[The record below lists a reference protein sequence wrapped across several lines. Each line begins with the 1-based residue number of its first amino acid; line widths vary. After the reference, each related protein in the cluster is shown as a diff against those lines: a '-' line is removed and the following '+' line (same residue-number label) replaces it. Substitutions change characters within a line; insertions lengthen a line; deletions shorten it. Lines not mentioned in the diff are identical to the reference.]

1 MMNSIKPYSRM
12 ERVGVQILTCLSE
25 IKLQYINLSN
35 LGLVTFTSVDVSPDL
50 KTAKVFYSVLGK
62 KKSRKAINIDMNKKR
77 KAFKKYLG
85 PKLRIRYTPDLK
97 FCIDDSFAYGEKIS
111 KLINAL

>member
-1 MMNSIKPYSRM
+1 M
-12 ERVGVQILTCLSE
+12 ERISVLVLASLSE
-25 IKLQYINLSN
+25 IALKYVNLSN
-35 LGLVTFTSVDVSPDL
+35 LGLVTFTNVDVAPDL

-62 KKSRKAINIDMNKKR
+62 KKSNDAINIDINKKR

-97 FCIDDSFAYGEKIS
+97 FFMDESLVYGEKIS
-111 KLINAL
+111 KLIKSI

>member
-1 MMNSIKPYSRM
+1 MNSIKPYSRM
-12 ERVGVQILTCLSE
+12 ERISVLVLASLSE
-25 IKLQYINLSN
+25 IALKYVNLSN
-35 LGLVTFTSVDVSPDL
+35 LGLVTFTNVDVAPDL

-62 KKSRKAINIDMNKKR
+62 KKSNDAINIDINKKR

-97 FCIDDSFAYGEKIS
+97 FFMDESLVYGEKIS
-111 KLINAL
+111 KLINSI